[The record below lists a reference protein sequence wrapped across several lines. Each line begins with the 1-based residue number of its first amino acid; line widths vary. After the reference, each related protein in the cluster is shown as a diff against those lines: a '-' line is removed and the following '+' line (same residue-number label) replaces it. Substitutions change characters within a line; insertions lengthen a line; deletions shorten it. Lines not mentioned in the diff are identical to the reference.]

1 MKVVINR
8 CFGGFQL
15 SEKAY
20 KYLGLPWDGHGFE
33 YDDDRTNSKLVE
45 CVEKLG
51 SEASGSLGH
60 LVVVEIPDDIDWYI
74 YNYDGMETI
83 AEQHRVWY

>member
-15 SEKAY
+15 SKKAY
-20 KYLGLPWDGHGFE
+20 EYLGLPWDGHGFE
-33 YDDDRTNSKLVE
+33 YDDDRTNPKLVE

-51 SEASGSLGH
+51 PEASSSLSH
-60 LVVVEIPDDIDWYI
+60 LVVVEIPAGIDWYI
-74 YNYDGMETI
+74 DNYDGMETI